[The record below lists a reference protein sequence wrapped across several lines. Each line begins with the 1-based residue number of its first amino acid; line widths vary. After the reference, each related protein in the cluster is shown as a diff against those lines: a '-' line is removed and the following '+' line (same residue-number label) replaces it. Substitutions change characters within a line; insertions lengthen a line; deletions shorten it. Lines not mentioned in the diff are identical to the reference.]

1 MQSSSLCIFKTM
13 SIPARHDPAL
23 RKLSAYPLIRS
34 VGSASCRHHCVD
46 VWPAVAVYS
55 LILRTAYPRR
65 LCVDTLRSRQP
76 GCASRSRATFLQLAT
91 VTRVPMLVYT
101 GVSKW
106 SGLPTVLGLGLNCSF
121 RLRRLRPFLRGLDLL
136 FRGPR
141 KRLGFRWVNPRWE
154 GGEMKRSSESV

>member
-55 LILRTAYPRR
+55 LILRTAYPKR

-106 SGLPTVLGLGLNCSF
+106 SGLPTVLGLGLNA
-121 RLRRLRPFLRGLDLL
+121 RGIHRCMFPRYLMVQSSPRDGAIDDLVHG
-136 FRGPR
+136 R
-141 KRLGFRWVNPRWE
+141 
-154 GGEMKRSSESV
+154 